1 MDDLADA
8 MRRFQECIENRDREL
23 AEGVLDDDYA
33 LVLVQPARAVMPRAR
48 WLEVLSDYVVHSNST
63 DESVVDVD
71 GDLAVVLHRDQM
83 AATVMG
89 QDRSGTFA
97 ITDVWRR
104 REGQWRVWRRHSTPL
119 QAGVLPGA

>member
-33 LVLVQPARAVMPRAR
+33 LVLVQPAPAVMPRAR
-48 WLEVLSDYVVHSNST
+48 WLEVLGDYVVHSNST
-63 DESVVDVD
+63 DESVVDID
-71 GDLAVVLHRDQM
+71 GDLAVVLHRDQL

-89 QDRSGTFA
+89 QDRSGTFR
-97 ITDVWRR
+97 D
-104 REGQWRVWRRHSTPL
+104 H
-119 QAGVLPGA
+119 